1 VSASPV
7 LHKLRSVAFQITHN
21 LEDEMFKSK
30 KTAWLTI
37 VALLVPTTAGLFGS
51 SAAQAADVPAT
62 LSTFTVNGTD
72 VLTSNSLS
80 VDVSTL
86 NVSETGV
93 LSADVVA
100 TATNTAN
107 TTVTIT
113 GDSGLAVGPN
123 TLSVSVVASWTE
135 QVQNPNYVPA
145 RTEANPAYVAEV
157 QDDPETTEVN
167 EYAPAQGEPTI
178 TYPAQGTEYTTES
191 RTASQTYTRTINVLN
206 NDTSAVITVNAEE
219 LVNGDGTEVDWG
231 VTSVPVVVVPTDS
244 NATVKI
250 NGTSVALVSGVAT
263 RAVTGLETGDNSIT
277 VAVTAPNG
285 EVDESVLTVTV
296 LPNTDTSAV
305 ITVDGIMA
313 DDGDSVPL
321 DYGTTDPDIAVETA
335 DVDATYVVEGGSDLI
350 TGDNGVVI
358 WVTAADGVT
367 FQRYDLNLVVAPN
380 DDTTATVYIN
390 GVAYDEGSDI
400 TLPYQTSSV
409 TVRVELGDLEAS
421 YVVEGGTEL
430 VQGGNDLAVT
440 VTAGDQTTTYLYG
453 FNLVVSDPDVTLKTI
468 KVNGTSVVDGGT
480 TTSWALNN
488 TLLLETTDPR
498 ATVAVDGGIYNAT
511 TGVVTLEPGQND
523 LTITVTGDDRAT
535 TRDYAITVGVYA
547 LDVTW
552 EGAADSVSATPGS
565 TINVP
570 GSVEAVEVTAT
581 SALTGWIAEVEVTND
596 LNFGN
601 NTVYVTFTSE
611 ENVETV
617 VSFTVFVG
625 PADLSLSTFTVNGD
639 DVTLTGLTGRVEL
652 EGGTLAAEVEIE
664 TADARSEFVIN
675 APAALH
681 TGHNALEVV
690 VTGADG
696 RTATYTVDVYVLPS
710 DNTEI
715 AAISINGHLLAEDA
729 EITEI
734 SAGTISVEVDTAF
747 DAATVEVTVA
757 PTTGTFGGWAT
768 TTNGVVTGSGYLT
781 ASIVVTAEDGTKGD
795 AVLVNLIAT
804 KDFDVTSGSNP
815 ATDTLRVGTYAKS
828 TPATVAALFPAGA
841 KVTYQWLADGEVV
854 AGANTS
860 RLLLAAEDLERELR
874 PVVSATV
881 AGVKKVYVGEALV
894 VTKGIIA
901 LASVPGVNGKAQIG
915 STLTAVPKKWT
926 KDVELNYQWYVN
938 GVAFDGATTETFSLS
953 EDNVN
958 QGEVVKVRVTG
969 TLDGYDD
976 LFKESASFT
985 VTPGVLKITE
995 KPTISAE
1002 DGYVTGSKI
1011 SVEGG
1016 EVNYANADVDYQW
1029 FRNGVAI
1036 AGETD
1041 ADYTTVAA
1049 DVSKKLS
1056 VTVSFSAFN
1065 YSSVSITLKSATI
1078 KVGTL
1083 DAPDA
1088 ANIGINM
1095 TGTKLIAFGGYV
1107 DTATTSSIKYI
1118 WYRNGRAVLGQNSAQ
1133 YTLTSKDAGAVITVR
1148 VTAIY
1153 PGYMG
1158 TTTVTTGVDAYHVE
1172 N

>member
-1 VSASPV
+1 
-7 LHKLRSVAFQITHN
+7 
-21 LEDEMFKSK
+21 MFKSK

-51 SAAQAADVPAT
+51 SAAQAADVPTT

-72 VLTSNSLS
+72 LLTSNSLS
-80 VDVSTL
+80 LDVSTL
-86 NVSETGV
+86 NVSATGV

-100 TATNTAN
+100 TATDTVN
-107 TTVTIT
+107 TTVTVT
-113 GDSGLAVGPN
+113 GDSGLAVGLN
-123 TLSVSVVASWTE
+123 TLSVTVAASWTE
-135 QVQNPNYVPA
+135 TSANPEYIPAREVTNPDYVAARQEPNPNWVSA
-145 RTEANPAYVAEV
+145 EAT
-157 QDDPETTEVN
+157 PE
-167 EYAPAQGEPTI
+167 EPEFI
-178 TYPAQGTEYTTES
+178 YYPASGSPTMTEPAVGAEFIYTP
-191 RTASQTYTRTINVLN
+191 RTASQTYTRTLNVLN
-206 NDTSAVITVNAEE
+206 NDTSSVITVNEEE
-219 LVNGDGTEVDWG
+219 LVNGDATEVDWG

-244 NATVKI
+244 NSTVKI
-250 NGTSVALVSGVAT
+250 NGSSVALVSGVAT
-263 RAVTGLETGDNSIT
+263 TSVTGLETGDNTIT
-277 VAVTAPNG
+277 VTVTAPNG
-285 EVDESVLTVTV
+285 EVDESLLTVTV

-305 ITVDGIMA
+305 ITVDGIIA

-321 DYGTTDPDIAVETA
+321 DYGTTDPDIEVETA
-335 DVDATYVVEGGSDLI
+335 DVEATYIVEGGSDLI

-367 FQRYDLNLVVAPN
+367 FQRYDLNLVVAAN
-380 DDTTATVYIN
+380 DDTTATVYVN

-400 TLPYQTSSV
+400 SLPYETSSV
-409 TVRVELGDLEAS
+409 TVLVELGDAEAS

-430 VQGGNDLAVT
+430 VQGGNDLVVT
-440 VTAGDQTTTYLYG
+440 VTAGDQTTTLLYG
-453 FNLVVSDPDVTLKTI
+453 FNLVVSDPDVTLKTL
-468 KVNGTSVVDGGT
+468 KVNGVTVADDGT
-480 TTSWALNN
+480 TTSWTLNN

-523 LTITVTGDDRAT
+523 LTITVTGHDQAT
-535 TRDYAITVGVYA
+535 IREYKITVGVYA
-547 LDVTW
+547 LEVTW
-552 EGAADSVSATPGS
+552 EGAADPVSATPGS

-570 GSVEAVEVTAT
+570 GIVEAVDVTT
-581 SALTGWIAEVEVTND
+581 TVPLNGWIAEVEVTTD
-596 LNFGN
+596 LAFGN

-617 VSFTVFVG
+617 VTFNVFVG
-625 PADLSLSTFTVNGD
+625 PADLSMSTFTVNGEV
-639 DVTLTGLTGRVEL
+639 VTLTGLTGRVEL
-652 EGGTLAAEVEIE
+652 EGGTLAPEVEIE
-664 TADARSEFVIN
+664 TTDARSEFVIN

-681 TGHNALEVV
+681 TGHNALQVV
-690 VTGADG
+690 VTGADD

-715 AAISINGHLLAEDA
+715 AAISINGQLLSEDA

-734 SAGTISVEVDTAF
+734 SAGTISIEVDAAY
-747 DAATVEVTVA
+747 DDATVEVTVA

-815 ATDTLRVGTYAKS
+815 VTDTLRVGTYAKS

-841 KVTYQWLADGEVV
+841 KVSYQWLADGEVV
-854 AGANTS
+854 TGANTS
-860 RLLLAAEDLERELR
+860 RFLLAAEDLERELR

-881 AGVKKVYVGEALV
+881 AGVRKVYVGEALV

-901 LASVPGVNGKAQIG
+901 LASIPGVNGKAQIG

-926 KDVELNYQWYVN
+926 KDVELSFQWYVN
-938 GVAFDGATTETFSLS
+938 GVAFDGATTETFALS
-953 EDNVN
+953 EEDVL

-969 TLDGYDD
+969 TLAGYEELYKD
-976 LFKESASFT
+976 SASFT
-985 VTPGVLKITE
+985 IVPGVLKITE

-1011 SVEGG
+1011 SVTGG
-1016 EVNYANADVDYQW
+1016 LTNYANADVDYQW
-1029 FRNGVAI
+1029 FRNGVALV
-1036 AGETD
+1036 AETD

-1049 DVSKKLS
+1049 DVSKKLT
-1056 VTVSFSAFN
+1056 VTVTFSAVN

-1083 DAPDA
+1083 DAPDV
-1088 ANIGINM
+1088 ANIGTNA
-1095 TGTKLIAFGGYV
+1095 TGTKLLAFGGYV
-1107 DTATTSSIKYI
+1107 ETATTSSIKYI
-1118 WYRNGRAVLGQNSAQ
+1118 WYRNGRAVLGQNTSQ
-1133 YTLTSKDAGAVITVR
+1133 YTLTSKDAGTVITVR
-1148 VTAIY
+1148 VTATY
-1153 PGYMG
+1153 PGYAG
-1158 TTTVTTGVDAYHVE
+1158 TTTITTGDDAYQVE

>member
-1 VSASPV
+1 
-7 LHKLRSVAFQITHN
+7 
-21 LEDEMFKSK
+21 MFKSK

-37 VALLVPTTAGLFGS
+37 VALLVPTTIGLFGS
-51 SAAQAADVPAT
+51 SAAQAADVPTT

-80 VDVSTL
+80 LDVSTL

-100 TATNTAN
+100 TATDTAN
-107 TTVTIT
+107 TTVTVS

-123 TLSVSVVASWTE
+123 TLSVTVAASWTE
-135 QVQNPNYVPA
+135 
-145 RTEANPAYVAEV
+145 TSANPDYREAVI
-157 QDDPETTEVN
+157 DDPATEGVDET
-167 EYAPAQGEPTI
+167 AAAQGEPFI
-178 TYPAQGTEYTTES
+178 YTP
-191 RTASQTYTRTINVLN
+191 RTASQTYTRTLNVLN
-206 NDTSAVITVNAEE
+206 NDTSSVITVNAEE
-219 LVNGDGTEVDWG
+219 LVNGDATEVDWG

-250 NGTSVALVSGVAT
+250 NGTAVSLVSGVAT
-263 RAVTGLETGDNSIT
+263 LSATGLETGDNSIIVT
-277 VAVTAPNG
+277 VTAPNG
-285 EVDESVLTVTV
+285 EVDESLLTVTV

-313 DDGDSVPL
+313 DDGDAIPL

-335 DVDATYVVEGGSDLI
+335 DVDATYIIEGGSDLI
-350 TGDNGVVI
+350 AGDNGVVI

-367 FQRYDLNLVVAPN
+367 FQRYDLNLVVAAN
-380 DDTTATVYIN
+380 DDTTATVYVN
-390 GVAYDEGSDI
+390 GIAYEEGSDI
-400 TLPYQTSSV
+400 TLPYQTSRV
-409 TVRVELGDLEAS
+409 TVLVDLGDAEAS

-430 VQGGNDLAVT
+430 VQGGNDLVVT
-440 VTAGDQTTTYLYG
+440 VSAADQTTTYLYG
-453 FNLVVSDPDVTLKTI
+453 FNLIVSDPDVTLQTI

-480 TTSWALNN
+480 TTSWTLNN
-488 TLLLETTDPR
+488 TLLLQTTDPR

-523 LTITVTGDDRAT
+523 LTITVTGDDKAT

-547 LDVTW
+547 LEVTW
-552 EGAADSVSATPGS
+552 EGAADPVSATPES

-570 GSVEAVEVTAT
+570 GSVEAVDVTPTAPL
-581 SALTGWIAEVEVTND
+581 SGWIAEAEVTTD

-611 ENVETV
+611 DNVETV
-617 VSFTVFVG
+617 VTFNVFVG
-625 PADLSLSTFTVNGD
+625 PADLSLSTFSVNGEE
-639 DVTLTGLTGRVEL
+639 VSLTGLTGRVEL
-652 EGGTLAAEVEIE
+652 EAGTLAPDVEIE
-664 TADARSEFVIN
+664 TTDARSEFVIN

-681 TGHNALEVV
+681 TGHNALQVV
-690 VTGADG
+690 VTGADD
-696 RTATYTVDVYVLPS
+696 RTATYTVDVYVIPS

-729 EITEI
+729 EITEVA
-734 SAGTISVEVDTAF
+734 AGTISIEVDTAY

-768 TTNGVVTGSGYLT
+768 TANGVVTGSGYLT

-795 AVLVNLIAT
+795 AVLVNLVAT
-804 KDFDVTSGSNP
+804 KDLDVTSGSNP
-815 ATDTLRVGTYAKS
+815 VTDTLRVGTYAKS
-828 TPATVAALFPAGA
+828 TPATVAALFPTGA

-860 RLLLAAEDLERELR
+860 RLLLVAEDLDRELR

-881 AGVKKVYVGEALV
+881 AGVKKVYIGEALV

-915 STLTAVPKKWT
+915 ATLTAVPKKWA

-938 GVAFDGATTETFSLS
+938 GVPFDGATSETFTLA
-953 EDNVN
+953 EDDVN

-969 TLDGYDD
+969 TLEGYED
-976 LFKESASFT
+976 LYKDSASFT

-995 KPTISAE
+995 KPTISAA
-1002 DGYVTGSKI
+1002 DGYVTGSTI

-1016 EVNYANADVDYQW
+1016 AVNYANADVDYQW
-1029 FRNGVAI
+1029 YRNGVALV
-1036 AGETD
+1036 GETD
-1041 ADYTTVAA
+1041 SDYKTVAA
-1049 DVSKKLS
+1049 DVSKKLT
-1056 VTVSFSAFN
+1056 VTVTYSAFN

-1088 ANIGINM
+1088 ANIGTNM
-1095 TGTKLIAFGGYV
+1095 AGSKLVAFGGYV

-1118 WYRNGRAVLGQNSAQ
+1118 WYRNGRAVLGQNTSQ

-1148 VTAIY
+1148 VTATY

-1158 TTTVTTGVDAYHVE
+1158 TTTITTGDDAYQVE